1 MKALSHSDAYQVLL
15 LQAADEGRGPA
26 LFGES
31 VERAR
36 DAVLPFLVGEKF
48 PSIYLEHP
56 LIGEPFLDA
65 TVLYDDIQSGTRVN
79 SPLAGDHGAMFD
91 WSQIVK

>member
-15 LQAADEGRGPA
+15 LQVADEGRGPA

-31 VERAR
+31 VECAR

-48 PSIYLEHP
+48 PDIYLEHP
-56 LIGEPFLDA
+56 LMGDPFLDV
-65 TVLYDDIQSGTRVN
+65 TVL
-79 SPLAGDHGAMFD
+79 
-91 WSQIVK
+91 